1 MKIENI
7 IEDIQRDIIELKN
20 MLEEQ
25 FRKENPELSFSVNVP
40 GIEELS
46 TIKLITLSITD
57 GNAIYHLSAHIH
69 THNGNRV
76 FENEANI
83 MVNNQVIQN
92 GSRHSYQDNFV
103 DLLRDIIKKK
113 KTRMKAGNKQSNLF
127 NDLRHY
133 ANTA

>member
-7 IEDIQRDIIELKN
+7 IEDIQRDVIELKN

-25 FRKENPELSFSVNVP
+25 FRKENPELSFSANVP

-46 TIKLITLSITD
+46 TIKSITLSIAD
-57 GNAIYHLSAHIH
+57 GNAIYHLSAQVH

-76 FENEANI
+76 FENEPHI
-83 MVNNQVIQN
+83 IVDNQVIPN
-92 GSRHSYQDNFV
+92 VSRHPYQDNFV

-113 KTRMKAGNKQSNLF
+113 KNRMKAGSKPGNF
-127 NDLRHY
+127 YNDLRQY